1 MNPKGRYTIHSSH
14 KAIPEEKDIMT
25 YISFDPGEDTFD
37 IRVETRLR
45 GDKHCSSIST
55 VAQGKHPINYTRVT
69 SESSKGTCSASDDIH
84 AASKSTCS
92 TSKGTCSVVVSSVIA
107 ILDSYMSWI
116 PTPDVALIERQMEVN
131 TNMMILQTIIATYF
145 ILRHPAMFVV
155 DISPKLKG
163 DNLGAP
169 AKMTRP
175 KLKAWGIIKAE
186 HLATLRGDNVF
197 LKYISD
203 QRVGK
208 KKSEY
213 KIDDDTDNY
222 IQVEAFCVEVGYQT
236 TRAVCKV
243 EVSAASPLRLVPTSS
258 TVKKPVKRK
267 STKVVDIHVDN
278 PPPAVVLNE
287 ESSESYECEYESD

>member
-14 KAIPEEKDIMT
+14 KAVPEEKDIMT
-25 YISFDPGEDTFD
+25 YISFDPGEHTFD

-55 VAQGKHPINYTRVT
+55 VAQGKHPINYVRDNV
-69 SESSKGTCSASDDIH
+69 
-84 AASKSTCS
+84 SKS
-92 TSKGTCSVVVSSVIA
+92 GTHSVVVSSVIA

-116 PTPDVALIERQMEVN
+116 PMPDVALIERQMEVN

-145 ILRHPAMFVV
+145 ILRHPQMFVV

-186 HLATLRGDNVF
+186 HLATVRGDDTF
-197 LKYISD
+197 LKYIND

-243 EVSAASPLRLVPTSS
+243 EVPAASPLRLVPTSS

-267 STKVVDIHVDN
+267 ATKVADTLHVDN
-278 PPPAVVLNE
+278 PPPTVVLNDE
-287 ESSESYECEYESD
+287 GSESYECEYESECD